1 MSSQSKLVYLKVL
14 LNVKNNAYEGNLT
27 LLKQD
32 LTTLRNLLLIDKTNQ
47 QMARLYENMEKVYS
61 KRRWPFLFL
70 KILI

>member
-32 LTTLRNLLLIDKTNQ
+32 LITLRNLLLIDKTNQ

-61 KRRWPFLFL
+61 KRR
-70 KILI
+70 

>member
-14 LNVKNNAYEGNLT
+14 LNVKNNAYEGNLA

-32 LTTLRNLLLIDKTNQ
+32 LITLRNLLLIDKTNQ

-70 KILI
+70 KFLI